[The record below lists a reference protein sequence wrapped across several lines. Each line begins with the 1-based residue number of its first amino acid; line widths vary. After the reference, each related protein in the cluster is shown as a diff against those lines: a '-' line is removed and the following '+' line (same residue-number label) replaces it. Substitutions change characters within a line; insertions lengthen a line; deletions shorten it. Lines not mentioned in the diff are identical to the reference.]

1 MVLIITV
8 GIVIIL
14 LGVYV
19 AVKKR
24 TKPLDKN
31 TLKMLYINY
40 LCKDFEGDSKFLMNP
55 MGQEN
60 QILTLSA
67 SPGWWKPDG
76 GRKEWNIT
84 PEF

>member
-1 MVLIITV
+1 MIRKYLVTKKKLPDGRGGLMVLIIAV
-8 GIVIIL
+8 GVVIIL

-55 MGQEN
+55 MG
-60 QILTLSA
+60 
-67 SPGWWKPDG
+67 
-76 GRKEWNIT
+76 
-84 PEF
+84 

>member
-55 MGQEN
+55 MG
-60 QILTLSA
+60 
-67 SPGWWKPDG
+67 
-76 GRKEWNIT
+76 
-84 PEF
+84 